1 MTWMSWQIDYL
12 LLLQS
17 FREATGGV
25 LNHFFL
31 NISNVAIMP
40 FAIMLIC
47 AIYWGVNK
55 KAGIYLLYCFFFS
68 ILTNLFIKHTACIYR
83 PWILDSRVTPPD
95 IAYSTAGGYSFPSGH
110 TAEGT
115 ALWGGIATFW
125 WQHKFLRIF
134 CIALIFLI
142 MFSRNYLGVH
152 TPQDVLVSF
161 ILGIGIL
168 YLIKKVINWVEQGKN
183 RDIIVLI
190 LLTILCS
197 LIAAFIWFKSYPI
210 DYNAQGEILYDATD
224 TKIYSSAKIIGI
236 IALFLGMFFENRFIK
251 FSTENCE
258 LKRKIIR
265 ITVGLCLFK
274 LFTIYS
280 NSFIH
285 SIIHGFKAQCLE
297 NILTAIFITIIF
309 PCFIKLADIV
319 INSVKNRFSH
329 S

>member
-17 FREATGGV
+17 FREATNGV

-31 NISNVAIMP
+31 NISNIAIMP

-47 AIYWGVNK
+47 AIYWGLNK

-68 ILTNLFIKHTACIYR
+68 TLVNLFIKHLACIYR
-83 PWILDSRVTPPD
+83 PWILDSRVAPPD

-115 ALWGGIATFW
+115 ALWGGIASFW
-125 WQHKFLRIF
+125 WKHKFLRYF
-134 CIALIFLI
+134 CIFLVLLI

-152 TPQDVLVSF
+152 TPQDVIVSF
-161 ILGIGIL
+161 VLGIGIL
-168 YLIKKVINWVEQGKN
+168 ILIKKVINWAEEGKN
-183 RDIIVLI
+183 RDIIILGILFLLCTVISLI
-190 LLTILCS
+190 L
-197 LIAAFIWFKSYPI
+197 WFKSYPV

-224 TKIYSSAKIIGI
+224 TKIYSVAKIIGI
-236 IALFLGMFFENRFIK
+236 AALFFGLFIENRFIK
-251 FSTENCE
+251 FSAENGGII
-258 LKRKIIR
+258 RKILR
-265 ITVGLCLFK
+265 IAAGLCLFK
-274 LFTIYS
+274 LFTMYS
-280 NSFIH
+280 GDYIH
-285 SIIHGFKAQCLE
+285 SIVHGVKAHCIE

-309 PCFIKLADIV
+309 PCLIKLADVI
-319 INSVKNRFSH
+319 INSVKNKFSH